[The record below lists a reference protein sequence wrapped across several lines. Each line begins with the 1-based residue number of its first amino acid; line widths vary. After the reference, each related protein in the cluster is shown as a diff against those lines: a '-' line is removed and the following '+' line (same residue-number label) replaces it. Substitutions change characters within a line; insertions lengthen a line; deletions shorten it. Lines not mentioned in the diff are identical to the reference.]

1 MANQPLHSVLYNI
14 LSKSLAPSQKI
25 YVMKNHIQISDSMIH
40 EDRSKLSAK
49 TQDMTRAIDSLREE
63 LEAVDWYNQRA
74 DACTDENLKKILIHN
89 ANEEKEH
96 AAMLIEWIRQHDENF
111 AKELKDY
118 LFSEEADIASL
129 ED

>member
-1 MANQPLHSVLYNI
+1 
-14 LSKSLAPSQKI
+14 
-25 YVMKNHIQISDSMIH
+25 MKTHIQVGDSMIH
-40 EDRSKLSAK
+40 EDRNKLSAK

-74 DACTDENLKKILIHN
+74 DVCTDENLKKILIHN

-96 AAMLIEWIRQHDENF
+96 AAMLMEWIRQHDENF
-111 AKELKDY
+111 AKELKEY